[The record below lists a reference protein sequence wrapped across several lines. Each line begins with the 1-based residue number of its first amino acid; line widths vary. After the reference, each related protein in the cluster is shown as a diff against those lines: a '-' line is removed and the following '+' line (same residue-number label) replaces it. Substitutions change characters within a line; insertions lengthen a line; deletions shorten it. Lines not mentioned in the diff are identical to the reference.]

1 MENYWKSVQPW
12 KSFEKYA
19 KVMKSMQT
27 LWKVCKSYEKYAK
40 VVKSMQKLWKVC
52 ESYEKYA
59 KVMKS
64 MQPGKSCKKVYN
76 SRIVVITYL
85 PLKTLWKTKQPW

>member
-1 MENYWKSVQPW
+1 MYNPGK
-12 KSFEKYA
+12 A
-19 KVMKSMQT
+19 LKSMQK

-64 MQPGKSCKKVYN
+64 MQPGKSCKIVYY